1 VEVAVWRE
9 LAPLRPGGAERWNAI
24 GAPAP
29 SLGELDRLR
38 AAKGPA
44 VARFVSLQA
53 ELARR
58 HGPRL
63 DPGLLRFLTSKGA
76 EQATASA
83 VARHRADRFAR
94 VGEGRTPWDA
104 CCGVGSDLLALAERF
119 DHVLATD
126 TDLETL
132 RCAAANLALSRESA
146 SGSAAGRRRG
156 DMTGVADAVTPPFL
170 AAAAPR
176 VLGLFDPD
184 RRPAGPREARAD
196 RWSPSLKDV
205 FQTASSLAGA
215 CVKLPPSLE
224 EAALSEPAGG
234 MPLALSWTSLD
245 GEMRELSA
253 WSGALRAEAPARE
266 AVSLRSTG
274 EVSSYAAGRQALPAS
289 EREARPGQWLVELDP
304 ALWRA
309 DLAGTF
315 AAEHGA
321 SPLEAQGPGGFLLAG
336 NRVAHPMAR
345 SWRIAGVAPGDRRR
359 VRALL
364 RDHSVGHLTVKTRHH
379 PESAEVLARRFR
391 TEGPRA
397 GLLAV
402 TRLAGRAVALLLED

>member
-94 VGEGRTPWDA
+94 V
-104 CCGVGSDLLALAERF
+104 